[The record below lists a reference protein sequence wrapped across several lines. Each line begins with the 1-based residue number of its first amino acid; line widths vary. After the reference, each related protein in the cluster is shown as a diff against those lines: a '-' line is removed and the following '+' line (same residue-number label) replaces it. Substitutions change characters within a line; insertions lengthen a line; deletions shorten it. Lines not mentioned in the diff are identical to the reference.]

1 MNLAERLGYRP
12 DDRVLII
19 HADDVSVSHASN
31 EATFEAME
39 GGSITC
45 GSILVPCPWLVE
57 VAEYCRSHPKA
68 DFGIHLTLNCEYPR
82 YRWRALSGPE
92 AAPTLYDEQGYM
104 WLTTQQAVA
113 HVSPE
118 DGAREMRAQIEA
130 ALAAGIDVTHLD
142 THMGTVLFPKFIE
155 TYISLAIEYQ
165 IPLFLIRPS
174 RELLESRGMLEFWDT
189 LEPQVKRVEEA
200 GLPILDAI
208 LIDTLDK
215 TLEEKEPYFKGL
227 FANLKPGVSH
237 FLIHPA
243 KPSDELSAIT
253 DDAPSRA
260 KDYELFRDGSMR
272 RYIEGLGVHLIGYRE
287 IREAYRSGA
296 LKNRESS

>member
-19 HADDVSVSHASN
+19 HADDVGVSHASN
-31 EATFEAME
+31 EAAFEGME

-45 GSILVPCPWLVE
+45 GSILVPCPWFVE
-57 VAEYCRSHPKA
+57 VAEYCHSHPKA

-82 YRWRALSGPE
+82 YRWRALSGQE
-92 AAPTLYDEQGYM
+92 KASTLYDEQGYM
-104 WLTTQQAVA
+104 WLATEEAVA

-118 DGAREMRAQIEA
+118 DGAGEMRAQIEA

-155 TYISLAIEYQ
+155 SYISLGIEYRL
-165 IPLFLIRPS
+165 PLFLIRAS
-174 RELLESRGMLEFWDT
+174 RELLESRGMLEFWEA
-189 LEPQVKRVEEA
+189 LQPQVKRAEEA

-208 LIDTLDK
+208 LIDTLGRPP
-215 TLEEKEPYFKGL
+215 EEKDAYFKSL
-227 FANLKPGVSH
+227 FASLEPGVTH

-243 KPSDELSAIT
+243 KPSDELSSIT
-253 DDAPSRA
+253 TDAPGRA
-260 KDYELFRDGSMR
+260 RDYELFRDGSMR
-272 RYIEGLGVHLIGYRE
+272 AYIEGLGIHLIGYRE
-287 IREAYRSGA
+287 IREAFRTGN
-296 LKNRESS
+296 LKS